1 MSYTLILGNKAY
13 SSWSL
18 RPWIALKQAGI
29 AFEENVIPIYMEGSA
44 EAIRK
49 YSPAGKV
56 PILKDGDFTVWD
68 SLAIIEYVA
77 EQNPRLWPADAKA
90 RAIARSISAEM
101 HSGFVPLRKLCTMN
115 LRRHYPGF
123 ELNDEVRENVL
134 RIDTIF
140 TETRT
145 AFGRGGP
152 FLFGDWSGA
161 DAMYAPVVT
170 RFKTYDVKLSDVA
183 QAYCEAV
190 LALPAMQEWY
200 AAAEAEPWTLPQY
213 EY

>member
-1 MSYTLILGNKAY
+1 MSLTLILGNKAY

-29 AFEENVIPIYMEGSA
+29 PFEEIVIPIYMDGSS

-56 PILKDGDFTVWD
+56 PILKDGGFTVWD

-77 EQNPRLWPADAKA
+77 EKYPKLWPSDPKA
-90 RAIARSISAEM
+90 RAVARSISAEM

-115 LRRHYPGF
+115 TRRHYPNF
-123 ELNDEVRENVL
+123 ELTDEVRDNVK
-134 RIDTIF
+134 RIDQIWS
-140 TETRT
+140 ETR
-145 AFGRGGP
+145 AEYGKGGP
-152 FLFGDWSGA
+152 FLFGAWSGA

-170 RFKTYDVKLSDVA
+170 RFTTYDVKLSKTSQD
-183 QAYCEAV
+183 YCDAV
-190 LALPAMQEWY
+190 LALPAMKDWY
-200 AAAEAEPWTLPQY
+200 ADAAKETWVLPQY

>member
-18 RPWIALKQAGI
+18 RPWIALKQAGL
-29 AFEENVIPIYMEGSA
+29 AFEEKVIPIYMDGSA

-56 PILKDGDFTVWD
+56 PILIDGDFTVWD

-77 EQNPRLWPADAKA
+77 EQNPTLWPADAKA

-134 RIDTIF
+134 RIDAIF
-140 TETRT
+140 TENRN
-145 AFGRGGP
+145 AYGRSGP
-152 FLFGDWSGA
+152 FLFGEWSGA

-183 QAYCEAV
+183 QAYCDAV

>member
-29 AFEENVIPIYMEGSA
+29 AFEEKVIPIYMDGSA
-44 EAIRK
+44 EAIRV

-56 PILKDGDFTVWD
+56 PILKDGDLTVWD
-68 SLAIIEYVA
+68 SLSIIEYVA
-77 EQNPRLWPADAKA
+77 EKHPTLWPADAKA

-123 ELNDEVRENVL
+123 ELTDEVKENVA

-140 TETRT
+140 SETR
-145 AFGRGGP
+145 ANFGKGGL
-152 FLFGDWSGA
+152 FLFGSWTGA

-170 RFKTYDVKLSDVA
+170 RFKTYDIKLSDVA

-190 LALPAMQEWY
+190 LALPAMKDWY

>member
-1 MSYTLILGNKAY
+1 MSFTLILGNKAY

-18 RPWIALKQAGI
+18 RPWIALKQAGVP
-29 AFEENVIPIYMEGSA
+29 FEEKVIPIYMDGSA
-44 EAIRK
+44 EAIRV

-56 PILKDGDFTVWD
+56 PILKDGDLTVWD

-77 EQNPRLWPADAKA
+77 EKHPTLWPADARA
-90 RAIARSISAEM
+90 RAVARSISAEM

-115 LRRHYPGF
+115 LRRHYPCF
-123 ELNDEVRENVL
+123 ELNDDVRENVM

-140 TETRT
+140 TETRNE
-145 AFGRGGP
+145 FGESGP
-152 FLFGDWSGA
+152 FLFGEWTAA

-170 RFKTYDVKLSDVA
+170 RFKTYDIKLSDVA
-183 QAYCEAV
+183 QAYCDAV
-190 LALPAMQEWY
+190 LALPAMKDWY
-200 AAAEAEPWTLPQY
+200 AAAAAEPWHLPQY